1 MGKNLN
7 TLSDTKTGIPPPLRK
22 SPLPHQ
28 VTILI
33 LHAFNSNFVAPLGME
48 SGEIADTQISA
59 SSQWDINHAAI
70 QGRLNFQL
78 RGSKRGA
85 WSSRS
90 NDLNQWLQVD
100 LVSFTTVAGVATQ
113 GRNIYGW
120 QRWKQWVTSFNL
132 QYSVDGVIFQFYKEA
147 GNYSAK
153 VRSW

>member
-7 TLSDTKTGIPPPLRK
+7 TLSDTKTSIPPPLRK
-22 SPLPHQ
+22 SPPRQ

-33 LHAFNSNFVAPLGME
+33 LHSFVAPLGME
-48 SGEIADTQISA
+48 SGEIADAQISA
-59 SSQWDINHAAI
+59 SSQWDTNHAAI
-70 QGRLNFQL
+70 QGRLNFKV
-78 RGSKRGA
+78 GGGKTGA

-90 NDLNQWLQVD
+90 NDLNQWLLVD

-113 GRNIYGW
+113 GCN
-120 QRWKQWVTSFNL
+120 QQWVTSFNL

>member
-1 MGKNLN
+1 
-7 TLSDTKTGIPPPLRK
+7 
-22 SPLPHQ
+22 
-28 VTILI
+28 
-33 LHAFNSNFVAPLGME
+33 ME
-48 SGEIADTQISA
+48 SGEIADAQISA
-59 SSQWDINHAAI
+59 SSQWDTNHAAI
-70 QGRLNFQL
+70 QGRLNFKV
-78 RGSKRGA
+78 GGGKTGA

>member
-1 MGKNLN
+1 
-7 TLSDTKTGIPPPLRK
+7 
-22 SPLPHQ
+22 
-28 VTILI
+28 
-33 LHAFNSNFVAPLGME
+33 ME
-48 SGEIADTQISA
+48 SGEIADAQISA

-153 VRSW
+153 VSSWGEEGDYFPK